1 MSISILKLS
10 RERVSQPDPAELK
23 GCTMIFRKSNNPKD
37 FLEHFKAL
45 EYPAR
50 YALQT
55 WRVAL

>member
-1 MSISILKLS
+1 
-10 RERVSQPDPAELK
+10 
-23 GCTMIFRKSNNPKD
+23 MIFRKSNNPKD